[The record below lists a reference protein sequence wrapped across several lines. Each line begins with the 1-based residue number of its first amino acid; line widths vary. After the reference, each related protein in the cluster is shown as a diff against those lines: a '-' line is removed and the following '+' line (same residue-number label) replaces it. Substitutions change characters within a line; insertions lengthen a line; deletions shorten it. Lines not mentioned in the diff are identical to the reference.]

1 VSNKNLV
8 DQVIEISQDY
18 LGPAAERFVH
28 RQISS
33 HIGKKPKEL
42 TFGDLTILIDW
53 LKLSF
58 ALITDDGKL
67 VEDYANRLNRL
78 AKG

>member
-33 HIGKKPKEL
+33 HIGKKPREL
-42 TFGDLTILIDW
+42 TFGDLTTLIDW